1 MVIAT
6 GGGRRG
12 YVKYGCHGHKH
23 TGVCENKLMI
33 RQDRLEAQLLA
44 AIEER
49 ILGPALLNQ
58 VIARCEVEVRN
69 RLAVMERS
77 GSVATLESL
86 KRDLDEKKRRQARII
101 TAIETAGDIDALTGR
116 LRNLENEI
124 TGIKAAIA
132 NFRPIS
138 FEEAARGIREH
149 VTSALLGFRQSLAT
163 ATDADFTRAKT
174 ALERSLENKK
184 NVAWRAAL

>member
-49 ILGPALLNQ
+49 ILSPALLNQ
-58 VIARCEVEVRN
+58 VIAQCEVEVCN
-69 RLAVMERS
+69 GLAVMERS

-116 LRNLENEI
+116 LRNLE
-124 TGIKAAIA
+124 TRSLGS
-132 NFRPIS
+132 RRRSP
-138 FEEAARGIREH
+138 
-149 VTSALLGFRQSLAT
+149 TSAR
-163 ATDADFTRAKT
+163 
-174 ALERSLENKK
+174 
-184 NVAWRAAL
+184 